1 MKELTLVFV
10 SVYVTLLAQW
20 ICLPRRILQAI
31 TFEAAKMGFSFAAE
45 KLTLQQQNGLL
56 FLVVTIAAAK
66 EQTWC
71 SGATCCF

>member
-56 FLVVTIAAAK
+56 F
-66 EQTWC
+66 
-71 SGATCCF
+71 